1 MPQAPYKSHLAS
13 PLGLMARPMH
23 CRFSISIFMAFSI
36 PWFIQSVTLRS
47 DIEALQSLRN
57 GIDPNL
63 IPPSSFLNT
72 WELEAD
78 PCDST
83 GGIFLG
89 ILCTEP
95 QNNISRVS
103 IIDLDE
109 SGYDGF
115 LSAAIGN
122 LTELTTL
129 QISNNKFRGPIPI
142 SLYNLQKLNTL
153 SLSRNFFTGSLPRE
167 IQRLK
172 RLNSLDLSDNSLSGS
187 IPERISM
194 LRSLNFLSLSNNQLT
209 GQIPNLSNLWQL
221 NTLDLSSNNLHGTLP
236 HLPLHLR
243 TLILSHN
250 GLSGH
255 ISTLGA
261 MPSLKTL
268 DLSDN
273 RFSGPITGEI
283 VTLPNL
289 NRINAS
295 LNSFSVV
302 EVIQI
307 PGGESQLQVLDV
319 HGNSLSGRLPL
330 NLVTYGNLTEVNLG
344 SNQFSGQIPVEY
356 GGKLGGEWRSLFL
369 DHNYLVGTLPSEF
382 TDGGGAYVRGS
393 VAQNCLT
400 SCPLNV
406 RWCRGG
412 QRSASRCNAQNGNT
426 TVESNY

>member
-1 MPQAPYKSHLAS
+1 
-13 PLGLMARPMH
+13 
-23 CRFSISIFMAFSI
+23 FSISIFMAFSI
-36 PWFIQSVTLRS
+36 PWFVQSVTLQS
-47 DIEALQSLRN
+47 DIEALRSLIN

-72 WELEAD
+72 WEFEAD

-83 GGIFLG
+83 
-89 ILCTEP
+89 
-95 QNNISRVS
+95 
-103 IIDLDE
+103 
-109 SGYDGF
+109 
-115 LSAAIGN
+115 
-122 LTELTTL
+122 
-129 QISNNKFRGPIPI
+129 
-142 SLYNLQKLNTL
+142 
-153 SLSRNFFTGSLPRE
+153 
-167 IQRLK
+167 
-172 RLNSLDLSDNSLSGS
+172 
-187 IPERISM
+187 
-194 LRSLNFLSLSNNQLT
+194 
-209 GQIPNLSNLWQL
+209 
-221 NTLDLSSNNLHGTLP
+221 
-236 HLPLHLR
+236 
-243 TLILSHN
+243 
-250 GLSGH
+250 GH

-273 RFSGPITGEI
+273 RFSGSITGEI
-283 VTLPNL
+283 VMLPNL

-302 EVIQI
+302 EVTQV

-319 HGNSLSGRLPL
+319 HGNTLSGQLPV

-344 SNQFSGQIPVEY
+344 SNQFSGQIPAEY

-400 SCPLNV
+400 RCPLNV

-426 TVESNY
+426 TVESNF